1 MTATCKCEGK
11 ISMIYSNI
19 INHFGISILK
29 KSNHQCKHLVPAAS
43 HLSHRTGND
52 SSTAKRAATGVTVTS
67 TQR

>member
-11 ISMIYSNI
+11 ISTIYSNI

-29 KSNHQCKHLVPAAS
+29 KNHMCKHLVPAAS
-43 HLSHRTGND
+43 DLSHRTGND
-52 SSTAKRAATGVTVTS
+52 SSTAKRSARGVTVTG